1 MKIIENQK
9 QFTVAD
15 LIEVLQDQDQN
26 LPVRFWATYDDN
38 SCMSIQDE
46 NLIFDIREDF
56 SKEFV
61 LNIYTRA

>member
-26 LPVRFWATYDDN
+26 YRL
-38 SCMSIQDE
+38 
-46 NLIFDIREDF
+46 DF
-56 SKEFV
+56 GQLMMIIVAWQFKMK
-61 LNIYTRA
+61 T

>member
-26 LPVRFWATYDDN
+26 LPV
-38 SCMSIQDE
+38 
-46 NLIFDIREDF
+46 DF
-56 SKEFV
+56 GQLMMIIVAWQFKMK
-61 LNIYTRA
+61 T

>member
-38 SCMSIQDE
+38 SCMAIQDE
-46 NLIFDIREDF
+46 NLIFRSI
-56 SKEFV
+56 KY
-61 LNIYTRA
+61 L